1 MSSSAHLQREASAAR
16 VGLSS
21 ALDDLRDSVSTTA
34 LTNGAMTF
42 AKEGSTAVARAA
54 IDRAMASPLAA
65 MLIGAGVFM
74 LMTGGNKDSQV
85 GAAVDKGN
93 EAIKSTASTLAG
105 VGSSIAGAASSALS
119 AVSRASGAVSSAASH
134 ASGAV
139 SDTAVATADK
149 LKTAAGDASS
159 MATGAYGKAKSTVE
173 DLTVQGRD
181 QGKQAIDQTQAM
193 VTEAQGRLEQFA
205 REQPILVA
213 ALGVAFGAALGAS
226 LPMTKAE
233 QDYMGAA
240 ARKAADLGTDI
251 AKKVAD
257 SVTHKVSGGDVK
269 AKVGEVADAI
279 TSTIT
284 GGDVKAKVDDLAG
297 DVKAR
302 MGEAA
307 GDMRDWAAARL
318 PTPSSQRCRI
328 PSHRRADDW
337 RISLWRPPPKGR
349 SRARHPFSEARRS
362 GAGCT
367 AQRLVGNLHQPLERA
382 LPLSRIRRMALH
394 ADRTQTSRTVA
405 TVPLGGAKMV
415 KLANMRASHRT
426 STIGNSADIESAG
439 WANRRKRVCARLQ
452 CALNVIARQR
462 RQSPCY
468 FSERCQIPS
477 QSAGGGALRSRAIR
491 SRKSCVGPSL
501 SCRRRDSF
509 RTGSGPPFQ
518 SCRR

>member
-1 MSSSAHLQREASAAR
+1 MSESAHLQREASAAR

-119 AVSRASGAVSSAASH
+119 AASR

-139 SDTAVATADK
+139 SDTAVATADRV
-149 LKTAAGDASS
+149 KTARRGRIGSWRRAPMTRPRARS
-159 MATGAYGKAKSTVE
+159 E
-173 DLTVQGRD
+173 DLTTQGRD

-193 VTEAQGRLEQFA
+193 ITEAQGRLEHFA

-213 ALGVAFGAALGAS
+213 ALGVAFGAALGAA

-240 ARKAADLGTDI
+240 ARKAGELGTDI
-251 AKKVAD
+251 ARKVAD
-257 SVTHKVSGGDVK
+257 SVTDKVSGGDIK

-279 TSTIT
+279 TSTVT
-284 GGDVKAKVDDLAG
+284 SGDVKAK
-297 DVKAR
+297 
-302 MGEAA
+302 MGEVADAIKSAA
-307 GDMRDWAAARL
+307 
-318 PTPSSQRCRI
+318 TT
-328 PSHRRADDW
+328 
-337 RISLWRPPPKGR
+337 K
-349 SRARHPFSEARRS
+349 
-362 GAGCT
+362 T
-367 AQRLVGNLHQPLERA
+367 
-382 LPLSRIRRMALH
+382 
-394 ADRTQTSRTVA
+394 
-405 TVPLGGAKMV
+405 
-415 KLANMRASHRT
+415 
-426 STIGNSADIESAG
+426 
-439 WANRRKRVCARLQ
+439 
-452 CALNVIARQR
+452 
-462 RQSPCY
+462 
-468 FSERCQIPS
+468 
-477 QSAGGGALRSRAIR
+477 
-491 SRKSCVGPSL
+491 
-501 SCRRRDSF
+501 
-509 RTGSGPPFQ
+509 
-518 SCRR
+518 